1 MEKQSPLLRTRK
13 SAAADLLLLKSRLG
27 REGLLHRMEL
37 GNYLLEIHLDL
48 LKEGPGFEAL
58 PFADKIMPDGVGFHD
73 HNLPYRDR

>member
-1 MEKQSPLLRTRK
+1 
-13 SAAADLLLLKSRLG
+13 
-27 REGLLHRMEL
+27 MEL